1 MVKTFTFPNGF
12 RIVYEKP
19 KTTLP
24 ITSIQVFC
32 KVGSIYETE
41 GIRGA
46 AHVIEHMCFKGTR
59 KITEA
64 KHIAEIYDEIGAF
77 FNATTN
83 KNTTIYIVK
92 CHNDF
97 VEKCMSMLS
106 DMMMNSAFK
115 RNEFEKEKRVVK
127 QETIRLTDNGS
138 AISHTLIDE
147 YLYSDSSYAHAVDR
161 IDYHAPGLLAYD
173 DVYAMY
179 KSFYRPA
186 NMVVSIVSQIP
197 FSTVVK
203 LLQKTHFAH
212 SCKYSCSPEH
222 PWRYRVDSIVTSPN
236 SPLYRI
242 NKHSG
247 MNTLHMRIGFRTCSQ
262 FSTDKYALDILQNV
276 VGGYMS
282 SRMFSILREKHG
294 LTYRSGASSTNYES
308 MGDFTLF
315 AETDSQNILETNDD
329 HQGVLPRIVD
339 LICDLQKQGIT
350 QHELQVSK
358 QNIRGSMALALE
370 NNDSSCY
377 HNGTRVILY
386 GNDGTSIVPY
396 CDIYDTYYHR
406 ITRRDVNNVIKKY
419 FKKSNMCVCIVS
431 NTTPPLYKVKS
442 ICEKILA

>member
-19 KTTLP
+19 KATLP

-32 KVGSIYETE
+32 KIGSIYETD

-59 KITEA
+59 KIA
-64 KHIAEIYDEIGAF
+64 KAEHIAETYDEIGAF

-115 RNEFEKEKRVVK
+115 RNEFEKEKQVVK

-138 AISHTLIDE
+138 DICHKLLDE
-147 YLYSDSSYAHAVDR
+147 SLYSDSSYAHAVDR
-161 IDYHAPGLLAYD
+161 IDYHKPGLLAYD
-173 DVYAMY
+173 EVYAMY
-179 KSFYRPA
+179 KSFYRPS
-186 NMVVSIVSQIP
+186 NMVASIVSKLP
-197 FSTVVK
+197 FSTIVK
-203 LLQKTHFAH
+203 LLQKTHFAR
-212 SCKYSCSPEH
+212 SCSPEH
-222 PWRYRVDSIVTSPN
+222 PWKYRVDSIVLSPN
-236 SPLYRI
+236 VPLYNI
-242 NKHSG
+242 HKHPG

-262 FSTDKYALDILQNV
+262 FSTDKYALDVLQNV

-282 SRMFSILREKHG
+282 SRMFSILRGKHG
-294 LTYRSGASSTNYES
+294 LTYSSGASATNYES
-308 MGDFTLF
+308 MGDFTFF
-315 AETDSQNILETNDD
+315 AETDSRNILETNDEK
-329 HQGVLPRIVD
+329 GVLPRIVD
-339 LICDLQKQGIT
+339 MICDLQKHGIT
-350 QHELQVSK
+350 PHELQVSK

-377 HNGTRVILY
+377 HNGNRVILY
-386 GNDGTSIVPY
+386 NNDEKSIVPY
-396 CDIYDTYYHR
+396 CDIYDTYYHP

-419 FKKSNMCVCIVS
+419 IKKSNMCVCIVS

-442 ICEKILA
+442 ICEKILV